1 MTREQKLEELRQ
13 RHAAAEAGGGK
24 QRRAREHAEGKLS
37 ARERLNLLF
46 DEGSFEEID
55 RLVEHR
61 CQDFGMAEQRV
72 PGDGVVTGYG
82 RINGRLAYAFAQ
94 DFTVIGGSLSEANAA
109 KICKVMDLA
118 MKVGAPVV
126 GLNDSGGARI
136 QEGVASLAGYAD
148 IFLRNT
154 LASGVIPQISAIM
167 GPCAGGAVYSP
178 AITDFNVMV
187 RNSSYMF
194 VTGPDVIKTVMH
206 EEVSKEDL
214 GGPMTHNATSGVA
227 HFIARDDA
235 DGLALIRELLSFM
248 PQNNQED
255 PPRVASQDPIDRRD
269 EALDT
274 LVPIEPD
281 KPYDIKE
288 IITRVVD
295 DGYFVEVHEH
305 FAKNLVVGFA
315 RLAGQSVGIVAN
327 QPAVLA
333 GCLDIN
339 ASVKGARFVRFC
351 DAFNI
356 PLITFEDVP
365 GFLPGTQQEYGGII
379 RHGAK
384 LLFAYAEATVPKIT
398 LITRKAY
405 GGAYCVMASKH
416 LRTDVNLA
424 YPTAEIA
431 VMGPEGA
438 VNIVYRRE
446 LQKAEDPEKLRREK
460 VEEFRERFAN
470 PYIAA
475 ERGWVDAIIEPR
487 DTRPKLIAALRMLE
501 TKRDTLPPKKA
512 RQYSA
517 VKRGATT
524 NCPTWIQLG
533 TCRKRGFSVILGPWK
548 YTSPPRRKR
557 SSKTSLRRADAVLT
571 TSLRTPWRDMLTSL
585 HGRGKCS
592 TPAMTT

>member
-1 MTREQKLEELRQ
+1 MTREQQLEELRR
-13 RHAAAEAGGGK
+13 RHIEAEGGGGEE
-24 QRRAREHAEGKLS
+24 RRARQHAEGKLS
-37 ARERLNLLF
+37 ARERIILLF
-46 DEGSFEEID
+46 DEGTFEEID
-55 RLVEHR
+55 KLVEHR
-61 CQDFGMAEQRV
+61 CQDFGMDRQRIS
-72 PGDGVVTGYG
+72 GDGVVSGYG
-82 RINGRLAYAFAQ
+82 RIDGRLAYAFAQ
-94 DFTVIGGSLSEANAA
+94 DFTVFGGSLSEANAA

-118 MKVGAPVV
+118 MKVGAPVI

-178 AITDFNVMV
+178 AITDFTIMV
-187 RNSSYMF
+187 QNSSYMF

-206 EEVSKEDL
+206 EDVSKEDL

-255 PPRVASQDPIDRRD
+255 PPHVESSDPIDRRD
-269 EALDT
+269 EALDS

-288 IITRVVD
+288 IFTRVVD
-295 DGYFVEVHEH
+295 DGHFVEVHEH

-315 RLAGQSVGIVAN
+315 RLGGQSVGIVAN

-384 LLFAYAEATVPKIT
+384 LLFAFAEATVPKIT

-438 VNIVYRRE
+438 LNIIYRRE
-446 LQKAEDPEKLRREK
+446 LQKADDPETMRREK
-460 VEEFRERFAN
+460 VDEFRERFAN

-475 ERGWVDAIIEPR
+475 ERGWVDAVIEPH

-501 TKRDTLPPKKA
+501 TKRDTLPPKK
-512 RQYSA
+512 
-517 VKRGATT
+517 
-524 NCPTWIQLG
+524 
-533 TCRKRGFSVILGPWK
+533 
-548 YTSPPRRKR
+548 
-557 SSKTSLRRADAVLT
+557 
-571 TSLRTPWRDMLTSL
+571 
-585 HGRGKCS
+585 HGNI
-592 TPAMTT
+592 PL